1 MPQLS
6 SGIPGLKEGA
16 RILIAGASGGIGR
29 EVVRHFCQCPV
40 KIGAHCFKSGPTLES
55 IIAARQPCPASVQI
69 FHSRVTRP
77 AECSKLVRSFVE
89 WAGGLDVLVQLTG
102 SIHRPV
108 SWNEITEEDWD
119 RDLGV
124 NLKGPFFLAQAAMAA
139 MTATGGRIILTSTA
153 SARHGGGPNSMIY
166 GLAKAGIE
174 YLVKALARVGA
185 PHNIL
190 VNAIA
195 PGLIKTAF
203 HTVRLKRTREQ
214 LARRADL
221 VPLKRAGSPREV
233 AGVIAFLASDSASY
247 LTGECI
253 NVSGGDWL

>member
-1 MPQLS
+1 
-6 SGIPGLKEGA
+6 
-16 RILIAGASGGIGR
+16 
-29 EVVRHFCQCPV
+29 
-40 KIGAHCFKSGPTLES
+40 
-55 IIAARQPCPASVQI
+55 
-69 FHSRVTRP
+69 
-77 AECSKLVRSFVE
+77 
-89 WAGGLDVLVQLTG
+89 LTG